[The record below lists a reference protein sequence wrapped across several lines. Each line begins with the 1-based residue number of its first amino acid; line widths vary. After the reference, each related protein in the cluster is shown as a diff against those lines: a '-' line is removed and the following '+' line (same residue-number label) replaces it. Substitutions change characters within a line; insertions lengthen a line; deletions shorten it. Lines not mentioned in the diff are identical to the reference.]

1 MSKPETKRA
10 VAYVRVSSLSQVD
23 GHSLDAQARLFNEIC
38 TKRGWT
44 PGTVYRE
51 EGASAHSESIKKR
64 PVFRQLMEDAKKGEF
79 DIVVV
84 HTLDRWSRNLRVT
97 LESLASLA
105 MHDVALVS
113 ITENIDYSTP
123 QGMLMTQLLGS
134 FAQFFSNM
142 LGTHV
147 SKGLDQR
154 ATEGL
159 HREGSP
165 SATSPA
171 GSRSMG
177 SGNRPVRP
185 SIPVESTTCHLRMR
199 QSERCSSATLPGP
212 RR

>member
-38 TKRGWT
+38 ANRGWV
-44 PGTVYRE
+44 PVNVYRE

-64 PVFRQLMEDAKKGEF
+64 PMFRQLMEDAKKGAF

-97 LESLASLA
+97 LESLANLA

-113 ITENIDYSTP
+113 ITEDIDYSTP

-154 ATEGL
+154 ATLGL
-159 HREGSP
+159 HTG
-165 SATSPA
+165 
-171 GSRSMG
+171 G
-177 SGNRPVRP
+177 
-185 SIPVESTTCHLRMR
+185 IPVPITF
-199 QSERCSSATLPGP
+199 PN
-212 RR
+212 RRDSQGADVELYSVFRTGDVADGRDEVSNSRLIVFSKSQ